1 MLKTKGSHTK
11 TLAEVRAATL
21 ADVERLLTQPLVA
34 GSAAKRIKKMR
45 AAESAQLVYR
55 EDGFSGRGI
64 YG

>member
-1 MLKTKGSHTK
+1 MLKTKVSGTK

-34 GSAAKRIKKMR
+34 ESAAKRIKKMR

-64 YG
+64 YD